1 MLVGES
7 FMEIFVTSISKLQ
20 DYNSYNRI
28 DGIIMAQID
37 YIKNWNYIQFGHALL
52 SLTLNLIK

>member
-1 MLVGES
+1 
-7 FMEIFVTSISKLQ
+7 MEIFVTSISKWQ